1 MMTGN
6 INLFKLF
13 LITFVFIFILG
24 SSKLTLGKDLSV
36 EFKDDESK
44 IQRYSSG
51 SSKSQSLAKSYLK
64 NKKWKNGFNKR
75 EKGEFFLS
83 IGTAGIQSNNGL
95 DDFADARQDAFDIAL
110 LQAKKSFIKFLGQQI
125 LTQIVSERKSG
136 KYANP
141 LPKNKNEIE
150 NFLNE
155 LDTFS
160 EGKKVRILINLELD
174 KALKD
179 AGYEN
184 STTPEAIEEA
194 QKIIKKKSFNKTI
207 EASAEHRLAGFQTFR
222 VFENS
227 DGEKGSITV
236 IGIWSEKLNKLADAL
251 VSGGDTPINTPK
263 KPLED
268 QVPLGEE
275 AEKWLFNFGPS
286 MTTDENGALS
296 IISYGH
302 ASPLM
307 DEVDEWT
314 DACDQAILQAESF
327 IAIFANENARY
338 KENLNK
344 STDTSIFEKESK
356 VAEMKIEKKSVKS
369 YYKKLESVAIIKTEG
384 IVPIGWPHQIKHPS
398 GALECIAAVGWSA
411 DLRQSGED
419 MNKTQKKAEKIKN
432 QTIEN
437 DSVDSS
443 GTAYEGESDEASE
456 DF

>member
-1 MMTGN
+1 MIGN
-6 INLFKLF
+6 VNLFKLF
-13 LITFVFIFILG
+13 LITFAFILILG
-24 SSKLTLGKDLSV
+24 SSKLILGKDLSV
-36 EFKDDESK
+36 EFKDDERK
-44 IQRYSSG
+44 IERYSSG

-64 NKKWKNGFNKR
+64 NKKWKNGLNIR
-75 EKGEFFLS
+75 EKGDFFLS
-83 IGTAGIQSNNGL
+83 IGTAGIQSNNSL

-125 LTQIVSERKSG
+125 STQIVSERKSG
-136 KYANP
+136 KYAKL

-150 NFLNE
+150 KFLNE
-155 LDTFS
+155 LDTFP
-160 EGKKVRILINLELD
+160 EGEKVRILINLKLD
-174 KALKD
+174 KELKD

-184 STTPEAIEEA
+184 PTIPKAIEEA

-207 EASAEHRLAGFQTFR
+207 EVSAEHRLAGFQTFR

-251 VSGGDTPINTPK
+251 VTGGDTPINTPK

-268 QVPLGEE
+268 QVPLDEE
-275 AEKWLFNFGPS
+275 EEKWLFNFGAS

-314 DACDQAILQAESF
+314 DACDKAILQAESF

-356 VAEMKIEKKSVKS
+356 VVEMKIEKKSIKS
-369 YYKKLESVAIIKTEG
+369 YYKKLASLAIIETEG
-384 IVPIGWPHQIKHPS
+384 IMPIGWPHQIEHPS
-398 GALECIAAVGWSA
+398 GALECIAAVGWSS
-411 DLRQSGED
+411 DLRQSGEN
-419 MNKTQKKAEKIKN
+419 MKKTQKKAEKIVN
-432 QTIEN
+432 QTIED
-437 DSVDSS
+437 DSEDSS
-443 GTAYEGESDEASE
+443 GTAYEGEGDEASE